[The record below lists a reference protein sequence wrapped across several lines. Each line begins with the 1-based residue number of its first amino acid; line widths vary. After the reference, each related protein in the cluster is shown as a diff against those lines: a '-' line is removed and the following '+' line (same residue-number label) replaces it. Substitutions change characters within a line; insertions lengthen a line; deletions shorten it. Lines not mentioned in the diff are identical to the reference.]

1 VSKAVAVVTFDYEGI
16 DKDTKGK
23 LTYLAGQIRKSAKG
37 HITHA
42 LEMGEHIHEAN
53 DALAHAGCEG
63 RFSEWVKAECGFSR
77 KTAYNYMNAFARFGG
92 NCESLTQFTAEAVY
106 LLAGDDV
113 PEGAIKEAL
122 KMADKGERIGLE
134 TAKATVEKHCPE
146 RTKRKTSGATAS
158 SEPSTAP
165 PDLPPEG
172 TANQADQGSQG
183 TGAHWS
189 PPEGVTKFNDKFEP
203 EDASELFK
211 DILEHLRKAVL
222 VLDKLQHA
230 APNKLHDD
238 VFESL
243 DCANRDL
250 LAWRKSAK

>member
-113 PEGAIKEAL
+113 PDGAIKEAL

-203 EDASELFK
+203 EDASDLFK